1 MDQNKNKPT
10 SLNFN
15 FHDDRLRSL
24 GELSASILHEISQP
38 VTSIRMCSELSIRK
52 IKKNNLKD
60 IDYLQ
65 TNLQEI
71 INLTKKVEEIIYRL
85 QNFVRKNNTHDF
97 PKVDLNQTI
106 REAKGILNHQFLNE
120 NIKIITNLKNIPQIN
135 AHEVWLNQIVINL
148 LKNAF
153 HALSNKSPKL
163 LKLKKKEVIIS
174 TQYIDTKKEV
184 IMIVKDNAGGISNDL
199 KEKIFEPFFTTKD
212 KDGNGLG
219 LSIIKLI
226 IESLNGK
233 IDLDVKFGEYSA
245 FKIYIPA
252 SL

>member
-15 FHDDRLRSL
+15 FHSDRLRSL
-24 GELSASILHEISQP
+24 GELSASILHEINQP
-38 VTSIRMCSELSIRK
+38 ITSIRMCSELSIRK
-52 IKKNNLKD
+52 IKKNNFKD
-60 IDYLQ
+60 FDYLQ

-71 INLTKKVEEIIYRL
+71 INLTQKVEEIIYRL
-85 QNFVRKNNTHDF
+85 QNFVRKSNTDDF
-97 PKVDLNQTI
+97 PKVDLNLSI
-106 REAKGILNHQFLNE
+106 KEAKKILNHQFLNK
-120 NIKIITNLKNIPQIN
+120 NIKIITNLKNIPHIN
-135 AHEVWLNQIVINL
+135 AHEVWLNQIIINL

-153 HALSNKSPKL
+153 HALSNKNPKL
-163 LKLKKKEVIIS
+163 LKLKRKEVIIS
-174 TQYIDTKKEV
+174 TQYNDAKKEV
-184 IMIVKDNAGGISNDL
+184 IMIVKDNAGDISNKL
-199 KEKIFEPFFTTKD
+199 KEKIFEPFFTTKN

-252 SL
+252 S

>member
-1 MDQNKNKPT
+1 MNK
-10 SLNFN
+10 FN
-15 FHDDRLRSL
+15 F
-24 GELSASILHEISQP
+24 
-38 VTSIRMCSELSIRK
+38 
-52 IKKNNLKD
+52 
-60 IDYLQ
+60 
-65 TNLQEI
+65 
-71 INLTKKVEEIIYRL
+71 
-85 QNFVRKNNTHDF
+85 F
-97 PKVDLNQTI
+97 
-106 REAKGILNHQFLNE
+106 
-120 NIKIITNLKNIPQIN
+120 
-135 AHEVWLNQIVINL
+135 
-148 LKNAF
+148 
-153 HALSNKSPKL
+153 

-174 TQYIDTKKEV
+174 TQYNKTKKEV

-245 FKIYIPA
+245 FKIYIPT